1 MEVCQISSEKSSMS
15 RQAWEKRRRRR
26 RKSAVVRLN
35 WQRMSACGRTVL
47 NFLLAIVSSQ
57 YNLAQFC
64 CHVFIAYWPT
74 VEYEM
79 WESSYIHLY
88 VECVKRWRALYWI
101 MWKTR
106 QIQPNQKHF
115 KHNTEYWAWILILPA
130 ECYSAHCMPV
140 TSGRTHGKFCLLWNS
155 TRKLKWCAHRSKFYR
170 TTNIYTAPFS
180 NISAKLI
187 YWNWIH
193 PKRGYERHYEDGS
206 NQCFIH
212 IATPHHIISNGK
224 SDCAQLICVM
234 CIVYER
240 RSSSIICNH
249 ANIQSTHTGIG
260 HILC

>member
-1 MEVCQISSEKSSMS
+1 MSCFHRVLTHRWMWDVRVKLYTVICRMCEEVKSTLLNHVEDAPNTAESKTLQAQHRILSM
-15 RQAWEKRRRRR
+15 
-26 RKSAVVRLN
+26 N
-35 WQRMSACGRTVL
+35 FDSACGVL
-47 NFLLAIVSSQ
+47 FSTLHARH
-57 YNLAQFC
+57 F
-64 CHVFIAYWPT
+64 
-74 VEYEM
+74 
-79 WESSYIHLY
+79 
-88 VECVKRWRALYWI
+88 RA
-101 MWKTR
+101 
-106 QIQPNQKHF
+106 H
-115 KHNTEYWAWILILPA
+115 
-130 ECYSAHCMPV
+130 
-140 TSGRTHGKFCLLWNS
+140 
-155 TRKLKWCAHRSKFYR
+155 TRKVLLIMKLNSQLKWCAHRSKFYR